1 MNYDL
6 IVIGAGPGGY
16 VAAIRAAQLGMK
28 VAVVEEREVGGTCLN
43 RGCIPTKTLL
53 HTAKLLQECRHFAE
67 VGLTAGEVS
76 VDMPALI
83 ARKEAVSA
91 QLRGGIEQ
99 LFKGNKITL
108 VNGRAVLCGEHQV
121 QVSGGE
127 VLEGEHILIAAGS
140 VPAKPPIPGS
150 DLPGVLDSDAL
161 LASDTL
167 YKRLVIIGGGVIGVE
182 FATVF
187 ASLGCQVTVIEALD
201 RVLAN
206 MDKEISQN
214 LSMLLKKDGVAIH
227 TAARVE
233 AITQAD
239 AGLAV
244 QFVQKEQPQ
253 AVEADAVLIAVGRSA
268 NTSGLLAEGF
278 SLPMERGKFLV
289 NEHYQT
295 ACPSIYAIGDCIPG
309 IQLAHMASA
318 QGVYAAEHM
327 NGHACPLELSL
338 VPSCVY
344 TDPEIACVG
353 LTADEAKAAG
363 REVVTGKYVMTGNGK
378 SIIELEKRGFIKLV
392 FDKDSLALLGAQLM
406 CARATDMIGEFTT
419 AIANGLT
426 AAQLAASI
434 RAHPTFG
441 EGIGEAVEEVVN
453 GCSIHTMPKRR

>member
-150 DLPGVLDSDAL
+150 DLPGVDESFGSDPC
-161 LASDTL
+161 
-167 YKRLVIIGGGVIGVE
+167 R
-182 FATVF
+182 
-187 ASLGCQVTVIEALD
+187 
-201 RVLAN
+201 
-206 MDKEISQN
+206 
-214 LSMLLKKDGVAIH
+214 
-227 TAARVE
+227 
-233 AITQAD
+233 
-239 AGLAV
+239 
-244 QFVQKEQPQ
+244 
-253 AVEADAVLIAVGRSA
+253 
-268 NTSGLLAEGF
+268 
-278 SLPMERGKFLV
+278 
-289 NEHYQT
+289 
-295 ACPSIYAIGDCIPG
+295 
-309 IQLAHMASA
+309 
-318 QGVYAAEHM
+318 
-327 NGHACPLELSL
+327 
-338 VPSCVY
+338 
-344 TDPEIACVG
+344 
-353 LTADEAKAAG
+353 
-363 REVVTGKYVMTGNGK
+363 
-378 SIIELEKRGFIKLV
+378 
-392 FDKDSLALLGAQLM
+392 
-406 CARATDMIGEFTT
+406 
-419 AIANGLT
+419 
-426 AAQLAASI
+426 
-434 RAHPTFG
+434 
-441 EGIGEAVEEVVN
+441 
-453 GCSIHTMPKRR
+453 